1 MWNSELGLCPFVSVT
16 EDIQVMIEVA
26 SKPAE
31 EIEEEDTEG
40 VDLYRGTI
48 SLAYGTLILLRGTKT
63 HLKCNRSCGLLKLD
77 QGSTTV
83 LVRGITTISFK
94 FSGSAM
100 S

>member
-1 MWNSELGLCPFVSVT
+1 MNSELGLCPFVSVT
-16 EDIQVMIEVA
+16 EDIRVMIEVA

-40 VDLYRGTI
+40 VDLYKSTF
-48 SLAYGTLILLRGTKT
+48 SLAYGTFMLLRGTKM

-83 LVRGITTISFK
+83 LVRDITTISFRV
-94 FSGSAM
+94 SGSAM